1 MPHRGPASPNSMA
14 KVPMAN
20 ETKAVN
26 LMPTPENFARTG
38 ISGLDS
44 ILEGGIPRSNVT
56 LVEGAIG
63 TGKTTMGVEFVYR
76 GASEFDEPGLIVLFE
91 VSPEKVV
98 RDAAQLGWDLPALER
113 QGRVKIVYTT
123 RQVFRQELQ
132 QADSLLL
139 QEAAQMGAARLFV
152 DGVVGVIDGG
162 GDGQEPREAFHVL
175 VEGLQRDRLTAMLA
189 VEATALTQDRLP
201 VLEESIADTVIR
213 LRMEDVQRATT
224 RSIEIIKSRG
234 HSYQMGRH
242 TFRIVTGRGIEVY
255 RRVQAPRA
263 ASRDRA
269 AAFDP
274 SSRVTTGVPGLDE
287 VVNGGY
293 FLGSTTVVAGI
304 SGVGKSVMA
313 LQYIAEGARLGE
325 PSLMLTLDEQV
336 PQVLRNAKSIGIDL
350 QAHIDRGVVQLYY
363 DPPQEIEVDHHFHT
377 IEQIVKDFRPRRAV
391 LDSIS
396 TYGSSLGTQGRVF
409 RDFFH
414 ALVALMKEYQVAAV
428 YNHENPEMLG
438 MSSMM
443 GAFGMSSLVDNIILM
458 NWIELG
464 DTFRLGL
471 TVAKMRANPTV
482 RETHECEITDGQGMR
497 VLPRRLPL
505 AAPTAM
511 APFSS
516 FGGLISRAPER
527 HTHGTEPG
535 EGTGGQ

>member
-1 MPHRGPASPNSMA
+1 MAHRAPASPNGLA

-242 TFRIVTGRGIEVY
+242 SFRIVTGRGIEVY

-274 SSRVTTGVPGLDE
+274 STRATTGVPGLDE

-396 TYGSSLGTQGRVF
+396 TYGSSLGTQGRLF

-535 EGTGGQ
+535 EVTGGQ